1 MLEFLRQFVNGVR
14 RTWQRL
20 SLSARIN
27 IMLSLGATIAVILV
41 LVLYGSRPQYVVLYS
56 GLDREDSSSIIQYLD
71 DNDIPY
77 QPREAG
83 ATIMVRTRDLSN
95 VRVAL
100 RNQEL
105 PKSYG
110 AGVGF
115 EIFDQPSVMSSQAEQ
130 DIRYWRAVQGE
141 LQRMLNDFSFVRRSL
156 VYIHREEES
165 LFADEQRPNKAAVT
179 LDVSRPL
186 SKDEIAAVL
195 GVISSFGGANL
206 APENITLATTDGR
219 SLNLPAEDEFTQISN
234 RRLDFLNDYERQ
246 RELKAE
252 SALAKMGV
260 KSFVRVSL
268 DIDTS
273 TVEETST
280 RAEKGTPVSEM
291 ITRTET
297 TSQETL
303 PEGPAGTLA
312 NIPEG
317 TPGALETT
325 ESQRE
330 EIFNYEPS
338 ITKTTTLTPPGSVVK
353 ARAVAVVSGTYEPVT
368 GTDGNATG
376 ETQYVP
382 RTDEQLEAYRTVV
395 ATAVGPELTPE
406 EVSVFDH
413 PFEVEQVAAIE
424 TFKAFEW
431 AQIQENMIKWGST
444 VLKVLLV
451 IIGFIVFRR
460 FLMRVLVVPGE
471 MEETLPPEHEPTL
484 REMRRREMAEE
495 VERVSAEQPEQVASL
510 LRAWLAEGEE

>member
-1 MLEFLRQFVNGVR
+1 MLEYIRQFLSGAQ

-20 SLSARIN
+20 SLSARVN
-27 IMLSLGATIAVILV
+27 IALSLAATIAVIAV
-41 LVLYGSRPQYVVLYS
+41 LVVYGSRPQYVGLYS
-56 GLDREDSSSIIQYLD
+56 GLDREDSSAIIQYLE

-77 QPREAG
+77 QARDAG
-83 ATIMVRTRDLSN
+83 ATVLVPTRNLSD

-100 RNQEL
+100 RNQNL
-105 PKSYG
+105 PKAYG
-110 AGVGF
+110 AGAGF
-115 EIFDQPSVMSSQAEQ
+115 ELFDQPSVMTSQADQ
-130 DIRYWRAVQGE
+130 NIKYWRAVQGE
-141 LQRMLNDFSFVRRSL
+141 LQRMLNEFAFVRRSL

-165 LFADEQRPNKAAVT
+165 LFSDEQRPNKAAVT

-186 SKDEIAAVL
+186 SKDEIQAVL
-195 GVISSFGGANL
+195 GVVSSFGGANL

-219 SLNLPAEDEFTQISN
+219 TLNLPAEDEFTQISN
-234 RRLDFLNDYERQ
+234 RRLDFLNEYERQ

-252 SALAKMGV
+252 TALAKMGV
-260 KSFVRVSL
+260 KGFVRVSL
-268 DIDTS
+268 DINTS
-273 TVEETST
+273 SVEETAT
-280 RAEKGTPVSEM
+280 KADKGTPVSEM

-297 TSQETL
+297 TSRESL
-303 PEGPAGTLA
+303 PEGPPGTLA

-325 ESQRE
+325 ETQRE

-338 ITKTTTLTPPGSVVK
+338 ITKTTTITPPGAILK

-368 GTDGNATG
+368 DAAGKPTS

-382 RTDEQLEAYRTVV
+382 RPDEQLEAYRAVV

-406 EVSVFDH
+406 EVAVFDH
-413 PFEVEQVAAIE
+413 PFEMEQDAAIE

-431 AQIQENMIKWGST
+431 AQIQENMLKWGST
-444 VLKVLLV
+444 ALKVVLV
-451 IIGFIVFRR
+451 LIGFFVFRR
-460 FLMRVLVVPGE
+460 FLMRVLVFPEGE
-471 MEETLPPEHEPTL
+471 EEAMPPQHEPTL

-495 VERVSAEQPEQVASL
+495 VERVSTEQPEQVASL

>member
-1 MLEFLRQFVNGVR
+1 MFEFLRQFLTGVQ

-20 SLSARIN
+20 SLSARVN
-27 IMLSLGATIAVILV
+27 IALSLAATVAVILV
-41 LVLYGSRPQYVVLYS
+41 LVLYGSRPQFVALYS
-56 GLDREDSSSIIQYLD
+56 GLDREDSSAIIQYLE

-77 QPREAG
+77 QARDAG
-83 ATIMVRTRDLSN
+83 ATVMVRTRDLSD

-100 RNQEL
+100 RNQGL

-115 EIFDQPSVMSSQAEQ
+115 EIFDQSSVMTSRSEQ
-130 DIRYWRAVQGE
+130 EIKYWRAVQGE
-141 LQRMLNDFSFVRRSL
+141 LQRMLNEFSFVRRSL

-165 LFADEQRPNKAAVT
+165 LFADEQRPAEAAVT
-179 LDVSRPL
+179 LDVVRPL
-186 SKDEIAAVL
+186 SRDEIEAVL
-195 GVISSFGGANL
+195 GVVSSFGGANL
-206 APENITLATTDGR
+206 SPDNITLATTDGQT
-219 SLNLPAEDEFTQISN
+219 LNLPSEDEFTEISN
-234 RRLDFLNDYERQ
+234 RRLDFLSEYERQ

-252 SALAKMGV
+252 TALQKLGV

-268 DIDTS
+268 DIETS
-273 TVEETST
+273 TVEESST
-280 RAEKGTPVSEM
+280 KAEKGTPVSEL

-297 TSQETL
+297 TSRETL

-330 EIFNYEPS
+330 EIFNYEPT
-338 ITKTTTLTPPGSVVK
+338 ITKTTTVTPPGSVVK
-353 ARAVAVVSGTYEPVT
+353 ARAVAVVSGTYEPVA
-368 GTDGNATG
+368 DAEGNETG
-376 ETQYVP
+376 ELEYVP

-413 PFEVEQVAAIE
+413 PFEMEQAAAIE
-424 TFKAFEW
+424 TLEAFEG
-431 AQIQENMIKWGST
+431 AQIQENMVKWGGT
-444 VLKVLLV
+444 LFKVLLV
-451 IIGFIVFRR
+451 LVGFFIFRR
-460 FLMRVLVVPGE
+460 FLMRVLVFPEDEREV
-471 MEETLPPEHEPTL
+471 LPPEHEPTL

-495 VERVSAEQPEQVASL
+495 VERVSTEQPEQVASL
-510 LRAWLAEGEE
+510 LRAWLAESEE

>member
-1 MLEFLRQFVNGVR
+1 MFEFLRQFLTGVQ

-27 IMLSLGATIAVILV
+27 IALSLAATIAIILV
-41 LVLYGSRPQYVVLYS
+41 LVLYGSRPQFVVLYS
-56 GLDREDSSSIIQYLD
+56 GLDRQDSSAIIQYLE

-77 QPREAG
+77 EARDAG
-83 ATIMVRTRDLSN
+83 ATIMVGTEDLSD

-100 RNQEL
+100 RNQGL

-115 EIFDQPSVMSSQAEQ
+115 EIFDEPSVMTSRSEQ
-130 DIRYWRAVQGE
+130 EIKYWRAVQGE

-165 LFADEQRPNKAAVT
+165 LFADEQRPTKAAVT
-179 LDVSRPL
+179 LDVTRPL
-186 SKDEIAAVL
+186 SREEIDAVL
-195 GVISSFGGANL
+195 GVVGSFGGANL
-206 APENITLATTDGR
+206 AQENITLATTEGQT
-219 SLNLPAEDEFTQISN
+219 LNLPSEDEFTQISN
-234 RRLDFLNDYERQ
+234 RRLDFLTEYERQ

-252 SALAKMGV
+252 TALGEMGV

-268 DIDTS
+268 DINTS

-280 RAEKGTPVSEM
+280 KAEKGTPVSEM
-291 ITRTET
+291 ITRTES
-297 TSQETL
+297 TSEETL
-303 PEGPAGTLA
+303 PEGPAGTMA

-338 ITKTTTLTPPGSVVK
+338 ITETTTITPPGSVLQ
-353 ARAVAVVSGTYEPVT
+353 ARAVAVVSGTYESVT
-368 GTDGNATG
+368 DAEGNETG
-376 ETQYVP
+376 EREYVP
-382 RTDEQLEAYRTVV
+382 RTDEQLETYRTVV

-413 PFEVEQVAAIE
+413 PFEMKQAAAIE

-431 AQIQENMIKWGST
+431 AQVQENMLKWGST
-444 VLKVLLV
+444 LLKVLLV
-451 IIGFIVFRR
+451 LVGFFVFRR
-460 FLMRVLVVPGE
+460 FLMRVLVFP
-471 MEETLPPEHEPTL
+471 EEEQEKMPPEYEPTMG
-484 REMRRREMAEE
+484 EVRRREMAEE
-495 VERVSAEQPEQVASL
+495 VERVSTEQPEQVASL